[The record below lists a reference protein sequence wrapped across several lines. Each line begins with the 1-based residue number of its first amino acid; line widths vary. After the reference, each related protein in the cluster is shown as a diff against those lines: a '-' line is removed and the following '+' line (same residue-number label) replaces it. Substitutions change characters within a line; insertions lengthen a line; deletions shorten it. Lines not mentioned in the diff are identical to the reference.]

1 MSTALAIASVT
12 AVLKDLLNNG
22 LIDADLSATVGNVL
36 VTALPPDRIEVE
48 PPNAQSQLNLF
59 LYQVTPNPAW
69 RNVGLPS
76 RNSNGDRISN
86 PPLALDLHYLLTAYG
101 ASELHAEILL
111 GYGMQLLHETPV
123 LARDAIRTS
132 LSAPSI
138 MNGGALP
145 PELQALFESGLAEQ
159 LEQIKI
165 VPEALS
171 TEELSR
177 LWSAFQAKYRPTAA
191 YQVSVVLI
199 EARTPTR
206 NSLPVRQ
213 RLIYVNPFIR
223 PSIDRLLS
231 QENSAAP
238 ILANQPV
245 LAGHILYIEGR
256 ELRGD
261 ITSVR
266 IGSIEV
272 DPPAADITPD
282 RIRVPLPTELRAGLH
297 GVQVIHRLLLGEP
310 PAPHAGTE
318 SNAVALLL
326 RPRITSQTVESLA
339 DTGDGFRSGDI
350 VVNVEPGVTETQRV
364 LLLLNEFNPPEGRPP
379 RAYSF
384 PLPPLAELPPPGV
397 AVTLR
402 FPFRGVRPAA
412 YLLRI
417 QVDGAESLPGADAT
431 GRFDSPQVTI

>member
-69 RNVGLPS
+69 RNAGLPS
-76 RNSNGDRISN
+76 RSSNGDRISN

-101 ASELHAEILL
+101 ASELHGEILL

-123 LARDAIRTS
+123 LARDAVRTS

-138 MNGGALP
+138 VNGGALP
-145 PELQALFESGLAEQ
+145 PELQALFDSGLAEQ
-159 LEQIKI
+159 VEQIKI

-177 LWSAFQAKYRPTAA
+177 LWAAFQAKYRPTAA

-206 NSLPVRQ
+206 TSLPVLQ

-223 PSIDRLLS
+223 PFIDRLLS
-231 QENSAAP
+231 QESSGAP

-245 LAGHILYIEGR
+245 LAGHILHIEGR
-256 ELRGD
+256 ALRGD

-272 DPPAADITPD
+272 DPLAADITPD
-282 RIRVPLPTELRAGLH
+282 RIRVPLPAELTAGLH

-310 PAPHAGTE
+310 PLPHAGTE
-318 SNAVALLL
+318 SNAVPLLL
-326 RPRITSQTVESLA
+326 RPRITSQAVENLV
-339 DTGDGFRSGDI
+339 DTGDGFRSGDLVI
-350 VVNVEPGVTETQRV
+350 EIEPGVTETQRV
-364 LLLLNEFNPPEGRPP
+364 LLLLNEFNPPAGRPS

-384 PLPPLAELPPPGV
+384 PSPPLGELPPRGV

-402 FPFRGVRPAA
+402 FPFQGVRPAS
-412 YLLRI
+412 YLLRV
-417 QVDGAESLPGADAT
+417 QVDGAESLLGTDAS
-431 GRFDSPQVTI
+431 GRFNSPQVTI